1 MSDVA
6 SVAVNSIPIL
16 PRRTLRSPV
25 IGQKRVLEEQP
36 TTASKRYPV
45 RSKIALE
52 FEFAANLAPL
62 EMVALLEDAEDRP
75 SEDGDYVPEE
85 PDEVDEEYDEMDAIK
100 ERGELDALANGDATV
115 APASAALLEELAE
128 ADEDDADEDDEF
140 EPAEEEEDESDDDD
154 DGEEE
159 EEEDDEEAS
168 EEEADEEADEAD
180 VDEA

>member
-115 APASAALLEELAE
+115 TPASAALLDELAE

-159 EEEDDEEAS
+159 DDEEEEAD

>member
-1 MSDVA
+1 MADVA
-6 SVAVNSIPIL
+6 

-25 IGQKRVLEEQP
+25 VGQKRVLEEQP

-115 APASAALLEELAE
+115 TPASAALLDELAE

-168 EEEADEEADEAD
+168 EEEADEDADEADEDADEAD